1 MKMKTKQSNIKKL
14 NIIERE
20 ISKLIQENKKLKVE
34 NRKLKEK
41 LKNQK

>member
-1 MKMKTKQSNIKKL
+1 MKMKQQTNLKKL

-34 NRKLKEK
+34 NRKLREK

>member
-1 MKMKTKQSNIKKL
+1 L

>member
-1 MKMKTKQSNIKKL
+1 MKMKQQTNLKKL

-20 ISKLIQENKKLKVE
+20 INKLIQENKKLKVE
-34 NRKLKEK
+34 NRKLREK

>member
-1 MKMKTKQSNIKKL
+1 MKMKQQTNLKKL

-20 ISKLIQENKKLKVE
+20 ISKLIKENKKLKVE
-34 NRKLKEK
+34 NRKLREK